1 MGTEDIFATAGL
13 RQAVLDAWAAQPA
26 RFREDANAE
35 EELALGGYRD
45 RLVVELAQ
53 NAADAAAR
61 TGRPGRLRLTLR
73 DGVLTAANT
82 GEPLH
87 ADGVLALSTLR
98 ASAKRDEGPGTV
110 GRFGVGF
117 AAVLAVS
124 DEPSVVSGTGGVR
137 WSLREARELAA
148 GVPGIADEVVRRDG
162 AVPILRLPMP
172 AEGTPP
178 DGYDTAVVL
187 PLRDGAATD
196 LAARLLAEIDD
207 ALLLTLSGLGE
218 IVVETDR
225 GVRTLSRRDDQ
236 GTVVV
241 ADQDHQTRWR
251 VSSAAGALD
260 AGLLADRPT
269 EERLRGTWSV
279 LWAVPVD
286 AAGAPLP
293 LHGGGAEW
301 RAGGTPLSLDTA
313 NEDGTPRGS
322 VPVRPVVHAPT
333 PSDEPLGLPAL
344 LIASFPLDSTRRHV
358 APGPLR
364 DFLVA
369 RAADSYAEMVR
380 DWPTPFTRALL
391 SLVPGTAPEGELDAL
406 LRRSVLARLA
416 ETPFLPTAFAGADGS
431 DAAASGRSDAG
442 SDLSSDLSS
451 GLGSGLSS
459 ALGSHAGS
467 DPGPYAG
474 SDAGAG
480 EEAAPRRVRPRDA
493 VVLDGASPGLV
504 AALAPVL
511 PGLIPAGL
519 DKSPALRA
527 LTVRRLP
534 LAEVVDQLAALE
546 REPEWWHGLYA
557 ALDPADRD
565 ALGALPVPLV
575 DGRLVRGPRHL
586 LLPGPDT
593 PKPAVLEPLDLRIVH
608 PDAVH
613 PLLERL
619 GALPAAPRTVL
630 ADPAVRAG
638 VAAADDHDDPDAF
651 TDAVLELVR
660 AAHLAPG
667 EEPWLAELPLP
678 DDQGDLLAAG
688 ELMLP
693 GSALTALVEPGT
705 LGVADQELVERWGP
719 DVLRAVGVLDTF
731 GLVAEEDVVLDHDAC
746 DHDLD
751 LEEDWLDD
759 VLDHL
764 PDPEVPPV
772 LPAFTAVRDLDLV
785 ADDAWEDALD
795 LLAVPPL
802 RAAVIEPA
810 RVLLPDGGR
819 AEIPSYTAWWLRGHP
834 VLDGRPPAGLLATG
848 ADPALHGLYD
858 EVDSHL
864 DDVFLRA
871 LGVRT
876 TLAALLAEPGGPDE
890 LLDRLAKRSNDVGRD
905 QLRLLYTALADVDM
919 DRVDAPHEVRAV
931 VAGRLTVVD
940 ASSAAVADAPDLA
953 ALLAEAPAWA
963 LLPVRPDRA
972 TALAELLQLPLV
984 SEVVPGTVLSEG
996 TRNPVPEAVL
1006 AALAGAP
1013 TEYVEHGELL
1023 VAGPDGAELEAE
1035 WRFVDGEVHATT
1047 FEGLARGLAWAAGE
1061 WHRRFEVAQL
1071 LADPSL
1077 AHVLDA
1083 ERDFDNPM

>member
-1 MGTEDIFATAGL
+1 MVTEDTFATAGH
-13 RQAVLDAWAAQPA
+13 RRVVLDAWAAQPA

-61 TGRPGRLRLTLR
+61 TGTPGRLRLTLR
-73 DGVLTAANT
+73 GGVLAAANT

-124 DEPSVVSGTGGVR
+124 DEPAVLSRRGGVR

-148 GVPGIADEVVRRDG
+148 EVPQIAAEVARRDG
-162 AVPILRLPMP
+162 GVPILRLPFA

-178 DGYDTAVVL
+178 EGYDTVVVL

-218 IVVETDR
+218 IVVETDA
-225 GVRTLSRRDDQ
+225 GVRTLTRRDE
-236 GTVVV
+236 GATVVV
-241 ADQDHQTRWR
+241 TDQGRETRWR
-251 VSSAAGALD
+251 VESAVGVLDPALT
-260 AGLLADRPT
+260 ADRPV
-269 EERLRGTWSV
+269 EERQRAAWSV

-286 AAGAPLP
+286 AAGAPVP
-293 LHGGGAEW
+293 PHGGGAEW
-301 RAGGTPLSLDTA
+301 RAGGTPLSLDA
-313 NEDGTPRGS
+313 AEDGVPRGGTS
-322 VPVRPVVHAPT
+322 VRPVLHAPT
-333 PSDEPLGLPAL
+333 PSDEPLALPAL
-344 LIASFPLDSTRRHV
+344 LIGSFPMDSTRRHV

-364 DFLVA
+364 DFLVE
-369 RAADSYAEMVR
+369 RAADAYAAMLRE
-380 DWPTPFTRALL
+380 WPTPFTRALL
-391 SLVPGTAPEGELDAL
+391 SLVPVGAPDGELDAL
-406 LRRSVLARLA
+406 LRRAILARVA
-416 ETPFLPTAFAGADGS
+416 ETPFLPVAGAPQAVPA
-431 DAAASGRSDAG
+431 DAEPV
-442 SDLSSDLSS
+442 LL
-451 GLGSGLSS
+451 
-459 ALGSHAGS
+459 
-467 DPGPYAG
+467 
-474 SDAGAG
+474 
-480 EEAAPRRVRPRDA
+480 RPRDA
-493 VVLDGASPGLV
+493 VVVEGASPGLV

-511 PGLIPAGL
+511 SGLLPAGL

-527 LTVRRLP
+527 LGVRRLP
-534 LAEVVDQLAALE
+534 LAEVVDQLAALD
-546 REPEWWHGLYA
+546 REPTWWHGLYG
-557 ALDPADRD
+557 ALDPGDRD

-593 PKPAVLEPLDLRIVH
+593 PKPALLAPLDLRIVH

-619 GALPAAPRTVL
+619 GSVPAVPRTVL
-630 ADPAVRAG
+630 ADPAVYAG
-638 VAAADDHDDPDAF
+638 VRAVDEHDDPDAF

-660 AAHLAPG
+660 AAHITPG
-667 EEPWLAELPLP
+667 DEPWLAELPLP
-678 DDQGDLLAAG
+678 DDSGDLLSAG

-693 GSALTALVEPGT
+693 GSPLTALIEQGT
-705 LGVADQELVERWGP
+705 LGVVDAELVARWGA
-719 DVLRAVGVLDTF
+719 DVLKAVGVLESF
-731 GLVAEEDVVLDHDAC
+731 GLVLDEDVVLDHDAC

-759 VLDHL
+759 VLDSL

-772 LPAFTAVRDLDLV
+772 LGTFTAVRDLDLV
-785 ADDAWEDALD
+785 ADEAWEDALD

-834 VLDGRPPAGLLATG
+834 VLDGRPPAGLLAAG

-864 DDVFLRA
+864 DDAFLRA

-890 LLDRLAKRSNDVGRD
+890 LLERLAKRSNEVRRD

-919 DRVDAPHEVRAV
+919 DRVAAPHEVRAV
-931 VAGRLTVVD
+931 VAGRLSVVD

-953 ALLAEAPAWA
+953 ALLAESPAWA
-963 LLPVRPDRA
+963 LLPVRPDHA

-996 TRNPVPEAVL
+996 ARHEVPEAVL
-1006 AALAGAP
+1006 DALAGAP
-1013 TEYVEHGELL
+1013 TEYIEHGELL
-1023 VAGPDGAELEAE
+1023 VAGPDGVELQAE
-1035 WRFVDGEVHATT
+1035 WRYVDGEVHATT

-1071 LADPSL
+1071 LTDPSL

-1083 ERDFDNPM
+1083 ERDFDNPL

>member
-1 MGTEDIFATAGL
+1 MGSEDIFGTAGL
-13 RQAVLDAWAAQPA
+13 RRAVLDAWAAQPA

-61 TGRPGRLRLTLR
+61 TGVPGRLRLTLR
-73 DGVLTAANT
+73 DGVLAAANT

-124 DEPSVVSGTGGVR
+124 DEPAVISRTGGVR
-137 WSLREARELAA
+137 WSLREAQGLAA
-148 GVPGIADEVVRRDG
+148 GVPAIADEVIRRDG

-178 DGYDTAVVL
+178 VGYDTVVML
-187 PLRDGAATD
+187 PLRDGAAVD
-196 LAARLLAEIDD
+196 LAERLLGEIDD

-218 IVVETDR
+218 IVVETDQ
-225 GVRTLSRRDDQ
+225 GVRTITRRDD
-236 GTVVV
+236 GGAVVV
-241 ADQDHQTRWR
+241 ADGARETRWW
-251 VSSAAGALD
+251 VTSATGALD
-260 AGLLADRPT
+260 PALLADRPT
-269 EERLRGTWSV
+269 EERLRGVWSV
-279 LWAVPVD
+279 LWAVPLD
-286 AAGAPLP
+286 ASGAPLP
-293 LHGGGAEW
+293 LVGGGSA
-301 RAGGTPLSLDTA
+301 LSLDA
-313 NEDGTPRGS
+313 DAAEER
-322 VPVRPVVHAPT
+322 PVSLRPVVHAPT

-344 LIASFPLDSTRRHV
+344 LVASFPLDTTRRHV

-364 DFLVA
+364 DFLVD
-369 RAADSYAEMVR
+369 RAAEAYAGMLR

-391 SLVPGTAPEGELDAL
+391 SLVPNTAPEGELDAL
-406 LRRSVLARLA
+406 LRRAVLARVA
-416 ETPFLPTAFAGADGS
+416 ETPFLP
-431 DAAASGRSDAG
+431 AAE
-442 SDLSSDLSS
+442 
-451 GLGSGLSS
+451 
-459 ALGSHAGS
+459 H
-467 DPGPYAG
+467 P
-474 SDAGAG
+474 
-480 EEAAPRRVRPRDA
+480 APDEGDQPTLRPRDA
-493 VVLDGASPGLV
+493 VVVESASPGLV

-511 PGLIPAGL
+511 PGLLPAGL

-527 LTVRRLP
+527 LGVRRLP

-546 REPEWWHGLYA
+546 REPEWWHGLYG

-565 ALGALPVPLV
+565 SLGALPVPLA

-586 LLPGPDT
+586 LLPGPET
-593 PKPAVLEPLDLRIVH
+593 PKPSVLAPLDLRTVH

-619 GALPAAPRTVL
+619 GALPAAPRAVL

-651 TDAVLELVR
+651 TDAVLELVK
-660 AAHLAPG
+660 AAHLTPG

-693 GSALTALVEPGT
+693 GSALAALVEPGT
-705 LGVADQELVERWGP
+705 LGIADPELVERWGAE
-719 DVLRAVGVLDTF
+719 VLTAVGVLDSF

-772 LPAFTAVRDLDLV
+772 LAAFAAVRDLDLV
-785 ADDAWEDALD
+785 ADEAWEDALD
-795 LLAVPPL
+795 LLSQPPL

-834 VLDGRPPAGLLATG
+834 VLDGRPPAGLLAAG
-848 ADPALHGLYD
+848 ADPALQGLYE

-890 LLDRLAKRSNDVGRD
+890 LLDRLAKRSNDVERD

-919 DRVDAPHEVRAV
+919 DRVDAPHDVRAV
-931 VAGRLTVVD
+931 VAGRLSVVD

-953 ALLAEAPAWA
+953 ALLSESPAWA

-972 TALAELLQLPLV
+972 AALAELLQLPLV
-984 SEVVPGTVLSEG
+984 SEVVPGTVLTEG
-996 TRNPVPEAVL
+996 TRHEVPEAVRR
-1006 AALAGAP
+1006 ALPGSPA
-1013 TEYVEHGELL
+1013 EYVEHGELL
-1023 VAGPDGAELEAE
+1023 VAG
-1035 WRFVDGEVHATT
+1035 
-1047 FEGLARGLAWAAGE
+1047 
-1061 WHRRFEVAQL
+1061 
-1071 LADPSL
+1071 
-1077 AHVLDA
+1077 
-1083 ERDFDNPM
+1083 

>member
-13 RQAVLDAWAAQPA
+13 RRAVLDAWAAQPA

-124 DEPSVVSGTGGVR
+124 DEPSVVSATGGVR

-148 GVPGIADEVVRRDG
+148 GVPGIAEEVVRRDG

-172 AEGTPP
+172 AEGTLP

-225 GVRTLSRRDDQ
+225 GVRRLSRRDDQ
-236 GTVVV
+236 GVVVV
-241 ADQDHQTRWR
+241 ADEEHETRWR
-251 VSSAAGALD
+251 VNSAGGALE
-260 AGLLADRPT
+260 ARLLADRPT

-301 RAGGTPLSLDTA
+301 RAGGPPLSLDAA
-313 NEDGTPRGS
+313 NDDGTPRGS

-364 DFLVA
+364 DFLVE
-369 RAADSYAEMVR
+369 RAAESYAEMVR
-380 DWPTPFTRALL
+380 EWPTPFTRALL
-391 SLVPGTAPEGELDAL
+391 SLVPGTTPEGELDAL

-416 ETPFLPTAFAGADGS
+416 ETPFLPAVAD
-431 DAAASGRSDAG
+431 
-442 SDLSSDLSS
+442 
-451 GLGSGLSS
+451 
-459 ALGSHAGS
+459 
-467 DPGPYAG
+467 
-474 SDAGAG
+474 
-480 EEAAPRRVRPRDA
+480 EEARGVRPRDA

-527 LTVRRLP
+527 LSVRRLP
-534 LAEVVDQLAALE
+534 LAEVVDQLAGLE
-546 REPEWWHGLYA
+546 REPEWWRGLYA

-638 VAAADDHDDPDAF
+638 VTAADDHDDPDAF

-705 LGVADQELVERWGP
+705 LGVADPELVERWGA

-731 GLVAEEDVVLDHDAC
+731 GLVVEEDVVLDHDAC

-772 LPAFTAVRDLDLV
+772 LPAFNAVRDLDLV

-819 AEIPSYTAWWLRGHP
+819 ADIPSYTAWWLRGHP
-834 VLDGRPPAGLLATG
+834 VLDGRPPAGLLAAG

-1035 WRFVDGEVHATT
+1035 WRYVDGEVHATT

-1083 ERDFDNPM
+1083 ERDFDNPL

>member
-13 RQAVLDAWAAQPA
+13 RRAVLDAWAAQPA

-53 NAADAAAR
+53 NAADAAVR
-61 TGRPGRLRLTLR
+61 TGAPGRLRLTLR

-98 ASAKRDEGPGTV
+98 ASAKRDEDPGTV

-124 DEPSVVSGTGGVR
+124 DEPAVVSRTGGVR
-137 WSLREARELAA
+137 WSLREARALAA
-148 GVPGIADEVVRRDG
+148 EVPSIADEVARRDG
-162 AVPILRLPMP
+162 AVPVLRLPLP
-172 AEGTPP
+172 AEGKPP
-178 DGYDTAVVL
+178 EGYDTVVTL
-187 PLRDGAATD
+187 PLRDAAATD
-196 LAARLLAEIDD
+196 LTRRLLDEIDD

-218 IVVETDR
+218 IVVETD
-225 GVRTLSRRDDQ
+225 GEVRTLTRRDD
-236 GTVVV
+236 GGAVVV
-241 ADQDHQTRWR
+241 TDRGRETRWW
-251 VSSAAGALD
+251 VGSAGGALD
-260 AGLLADRPT
+260 AHLLADRPT
-269 EERLRGTWSV
+269 EERRRGVWSV

-293 LHGGGAEW
+293 LGGNGPEW
-301 RAGGTPLSLDTA
+301 RAGGPALSLDA
-313 NEDGTPRGS
+313 ADEDGNLRGPVS
-322 VPVRPVVHAPT
+322 VRPVVHAPT
-333 PSDEPLGLPAL
+333 ASDEPLGLPAL
-344 LIASFPLDSTRRHV
+344 LIASFPLDTTRRHV

-364 DFLVA
+364 DFLVE
-369 RAADSYAEMVR
+369 RAAEAYAALLR

-391 SLVPGTAPEGELDAL
+391 GLVPSGAPEAELDAL
-406 LRRSVLARLA
+406 LRRAVLARLA
-416 ETPFLPTAFAGADGS
+416 ETPFLPTAVPPEDRWTDGELPV
-431 DAAASGRSDAG
+431 AAPEVGTAEP
-442 SDLSSDLSS
+442 
-451 GLGSGLSS
+451 S
-459 ALGSHAGS
+459 AL
-467 DPGPYAG
+467 
-474 SDAGAG
+474 
-480 EEAAPRRVRPRDA
+480 RPRDA
-493 VVLDGASPGLV
+493 VVLDGAGPGLV

-511 PGLIPAGL
+511 TGLLPAGL

-527 LTVRRLP
+527 LGVRRLP
-534 LAEVVDQLAALE
+534 LAEVVDQLASLE
-546 REPEWWHGLYA
+546 REPEWWYGLYA

-593 PKPAVLEPLDLRIVH
+593 PKPAVLAPLDLRIVH

-619 GALPAAPRTVL
+619 GALPAVPRTVL

-638 VAAADDHDDPDAF
+638 VAAVDEHEDPDAF

-660 AAHLAPG
+660 AAVLAPG

-678 DDQGDLLAAG
+678 DDQGDLLPAG

-693 GSALTALVEPGT
+693 DSALVALVEPGT
-705 LGVADQELVERWGP
+705 LGVADPDLMERWGA

-731 GLVAEEDVVLDHDAC
+731 GLVVEEDVVLDHDAC

-759 VLDHL
+759 VLDRL

-772 LPAFTAVRDLDLV
+772 LAVFTAVRDLDLV
-785 ADDAWEDALD
+785 ADEAWEDALD
-795 LLAVPPL
+795 LLAAPPL
-802 RAAVIEPA
+802 RAAVVEPA

-834 VLDGRPPAGLLATG
+834 VLDGRPPAGLLAAG
-848 ADPALHGLYD
+848 ADAALHGLYD

-876 TLAALLAEPGGPDE
+876 TLAALLADPGGPDE
-890 LLDRLAKRSNDVGRD
+890 LLDRLAKRSHEVSRD
-905 QLRLLYTALADVDM
+905 QLRLLYTALAEVDM

-953 ALLAEAPAWA
+953 ALLAESPAWA

-984 SEVVPGTVLSEG
+984 SEVVPGTVVSEG
-996 TRNPVPEAVL
+996 VRHEVPDAVL

-1023 VAGPDGAELEAE
+1023 VMGPDGAELEAE

-1071 LADPSL
+1071 LTDPSL

-1083 ERDFDNPM
+1083 ERDFDAPL

>member
-13 RQAVLDAWAAQPA
+13 RRAVLDAWAAQPA

-61 TGRPGRLRLTLR
+61 GGVPGRLRLTLR
-73 DGVLTAANT
+73 DGVLAAANT
-82 GEPLH
+82 GDPLH
-87 ADGVLALSTLR
+87 AEGVLALSTLR

-124 DEPSVVSGTGGVR
+124 DEPVVLSRTGGVR
-137 WSLREARELAA
+137 WSLREAQELAA
-148 GVPGIADEVVRRDG
+148 GVPEIADEVLRRDG
-162 AVPILRLPMP
+162 DVPVLRLPLP

-178 DGYDTAVVL
+178 EDYDTVVVL
-187 PLRDGAATD
+187 PLRDVAAVD
-196 LAARLLAEIDD
+196 LATRLLDEIDD
-207 ALLLTLSGLGE
+207 ALLLTLSGLTE
-218 IVVETDR
+218 IVVETDAEIRTLTRRDEHGAVVVSDR
-225 GVRTLSRRDDQ
+225 GVE
-236 GTVVV
+236 
-241 ADQDHQTRWR
+241 TRWW
-251 VSSAAGALD
+251 VESAVGPLD
-260 AGLLADRPT
+260 AALLADRPT
-269 EERLRGTWSV
+269 EERLRGVWSV

-286 AAGAPLP
+286 ATGAPVP
-293 LHGGGAEW
+293 LSGGSVW
-301 RAGGTPLSLDTA
+301 RAGSAPDDAAGRPLS
-313 NEDGTPRGS
+313 
-322 VPVRPVVHAPT
+322 VRPVVHAPT
-333 PSDEPLGLPAL
+333 ASDEPLGLPAL

-364 DFLVA
+364 DFLIA
-369 RAADSYAEMVR
+369 RAAEVYASLLRE
-380 DWPTPFTRALL
+380 WPTPFNRALL
-391 SLVPGTAPEGELDAL
+391 GLVPGLAPEGELDAL
-406 LRRSVLARLA
+406 LRRAVLERLA
-416 ETPFLPTAFAGADGS
+416 ETPFLPTAGPNGADAAGT
-431 DAAASGRSDAG
+431 AAAEADPEAAADATSGTPH
-442 SDLSSDLSS
+442 
-451 GLGSGLSS
+451 S
-459 ALGSHAGS
+459 AHAGL
-467 DPGPYAG
+467 
-474 SDAGAG
+474 
-480 EEAAPRRVRPRDA
+480 RPRDA
-493 VVLDGASPGLV
+493 VLLEGAGPGLV
-504 AALAPVL
+504 AALTPVL
-511 PGLIPAGL
+511 PGLLPSGL

-527 LTVRRLP
+527 LGVRRLP
-534 LAEVVDQLAALE
+534 LAEVVDQLAALD
-546 REPEWWHGLYA
+546 REPEWWHGLYT

-586 LLPGPDT
+586 LLPGPET
-593 PKPAVLEPLDLRIVH
+593 PKPAVLAPLDLRIVH

-613 PLLERL
+613 ALLERL

-630 ADPAVRAG
+630 ADPAVREG
-638 VAAADDHDDPDAF
+638 VANADDHEDPDAF

-660 AAHLAPG
+660 AAHLTAG

-678 DDQGDLLAAG
+678 DDRGELVPAG

-693 GSALTALVEPGT
+693 DGPLAALVDDGT
-705 LGVADQELVERWGP
+705 LGVVDAAVVERWGA

-731 GLVAEEDVVLDHDAC
+731 GMVVEDDVVLDHDAC

-772 LPAFTAVRDLDLV
+772 LTNFTAVRDLDLV
-785 ADDAWEDALD
+785 ADDAWEEALD
-795 LLAVPPL
+795 LLAAPPL
-802 RAAVIEPA
+802 RAAVVDPA
-810 RVLLPDGGR
+810 RVQLPDGGR
-819 AEIPSYTAWWLRGHP
+819 AEIPSYTSWWLRGHP
-834 VLDGRPPAGLLATG
+834 VLDGRPPAGLLAAG
-848 ADPALHGLYD
+848 ADPALHGLYE

-890 LLDRLAKRSNDVGRD
+890 LLDRLAKRSNEVGRD

-931 VAGRLTVVD
+931 VAGRITVVE
-940 ASSAAVADAPDLA
+940 ASSGAVADAPDLA
-953 ALLAEAPAWA
+953 ALLSEDPAWA

-996 TRNPVPEAVL
+996 LRHEVPDAVL

-1013 TEYVEHGELL
+1013 TEYVEHDTLL
-1023 VAGPDGAELEAE
+1023 VAGPDGTELEAE
-1035 WRFVDGEVHATT
+1035 WRYVDGEVHATT

-1071 LADPSL
+1071 LSDPGL
-1077 AHVLDA
+1077 APLLDA
-1083 ERDFDNPM
+1083 ERDFDNPL

>member
-13 RQAVLDAWAAQPA
+13 RRAVLDAWAAQPA

-61 TGRPGRLRLTLR
+61 TGVPGRLRLTLR

-124 DEPSVVSGTGGVR
+124 DEPSVLSRTGGVR

-148 GVPGIADEVVRRDG
+148 SVPGIADEVARRDG

-178 DGYDTAVVL
+178 EGYDTAVVL

-196 LAARLLAEIDD
+196 LTARLLAEIDD

-218 IVVETDR
+218 IVVETAQ

-241 ADQDHQTRWR
+241 ADRGQETRWR
-251 VSSAAGALD
+251 VSSAVGSLD
-260 AGLLADRPT
+260 ARLLADRPT

-301 RAGGTPLSLDTA
+301 RAGGPPLSLDAA
-313 NEDGTPRGS
+313 NDDGTPRGS
-322 VPVRPVVHAPT
+322 VPVRPVLHAPT
-333 PSDEPLGLPAL
+333 PSDEALGLPAL
-344 LIASFPLDSTRRHV
+344 LVASFPLDSTRRHV
-358 APGPLR
+358 APGALR
-364 DFLVA
+364 DFLVE
-369 RAADSYAEMVR
+369 RAADSYAAMVR
-380 DWPTPFTRALL
+380 DWPTPFTRAML
-391 SLVPGTAPEGELDAL
+391 SLVPNTAPDGELDAL
-406 LRRSVLARLA
+406 MRRAVLARLA
-416 ETPFLPTAFAGADGS
+416 ETPFLPAAFA
-431 DAAASGRSDAG
+431 
-442 SDLSSDLSS
+442 
-451 GLGSGLSS
+451 
-459 ALGSHAGS
+459 
-467 DPGPYAG
+467 
-474 SDAGAG
+474 DAGAG
-480 EEAAPRRVRPRDA
+480 IGADGAANAVGTEAASAVAAPQDGESSTSRGVRPRDA

-527 LTVRRLP
+527 LSVRRLP

-705 LGVADQELVERWGP
+705 LGVADAELVERWGP

-772 LPAFTAVRDLDLV
+772 LASFSAVRDLDLV

-802 RAAVIEPA
+802 RAAVVEPA

-834 VLDGRPPAGLLATG
+834 VLDGRPPAGLLAAG

-1083 ERDFDNPM
+1083 ERDFDNPL

>member
-1 MGTEDIFATAGL
+1 MGTEDTFATGGL
-13 RQAVLDAWAAQPA
+13 RRAVLDAWAAQPA

-53 NAADAAAR
+53 NAADAAVRA
-61 TGRPGRLRLTLR
+61 GIPGRLRLTLR

-82 GEPLH
+82 GDPLN

-98 ASAKRDEGPGTV
+98 ASAKRDADPATV

-117 AAVLAVS
+117 AAVLAVT
-124 DEPSVVSGTGGVR
+124 DEPAVLSGPGGVR

-148 GVPGIADEVVRRDG
+148 GIPEIAAEVARRDG
-162 AVPILRLPMP
+162 AVPVLRLPLP
-172 AEGTPP
+172 ADGTPP
-178 DGYDTAVVL
+178 EGYDTAVVL
-187 PLRDGAATD
+187 PLRDGPAAD
-196 LAARLLAEIDD
+196 LADRLLAEIDD
-207 ALLLTLSGLGE
+207 ALLLTLPGLAE
-218 IVVETDR
+218 IVVDTAD
-225 GVRTLSRRDDQ
+225 GVRVLTRRDED
-236 GTVVV
+236 GLVVV
-241 ADQDHQTRWR
+241 ADRGRDTRWR
-251 VSSAAGALD
+251 LGTAGGPLD
-260 AGLLADRPT
+260 AALLADRPT
-269 EERLRGTWSV
+269 EERLRGAWSV
-279 LWAVPVD
+279 LWAIPVD
-286 AAGAPLP
+286 DTGAPLP
-293 LHGGGAEW
+293 LTAPAATWRADTGGAA
-301 RAGGTPLSLDTA
+301 AG
-313 NEDGTPRGS
+313 
-322 VPVRPVVHAPT
+322 PVAVKPVVHAPT

-344 LIASFPLDSTRRHV
+344 LVATFPLDSTRRHV

-364 DFLVA
+364 DHLVE
-369 RAADSYAEMVR
+369 RAADAYAALLR
-380 DWPTPFTRALL
+380 DWPGPFRRDLL
-391 SLVPGTAPEGELDAL
+391 ALVPAPAPEGELDAL
-406 LRRSVLARLA
+406 LRRAILARLA
-416 ETPFLPTAFAGADGS
+416 ETPFLPLAAPGATADESAE
-431 DAAASGRSDAG
+431 AAA
-442 SDLSSDLSS
+442 DLPT
-451 GLGSGLSS
+451 
-459 ALGSHAGS
+459 AQ
-467 DPGPYAG
+467 
-474 SDAGAG
+474 
-480 EEAAPRRVRPRDA
+480 RPRDA
-493 VVLDGASPGLV
+493 VLLDGAGPALV

-511 PGLIPAGL
+511 PGLLPAGL
-519 DKSPALRA
+519 DKTPALRA
-527 LTVRRLP
+527 LAVRRLP
-534 LAEVVDQLAALE
+534 LAEVVDQLAALD
-546 REPEWWHGLYA
+546 REPEWWHGLYG

-565 ALGALPVPLV
+565 ALGALPVPLA

-593 PKPAVLEPLDLRIVH
+593 PKPAVLAPLDLRIVH

-619 GALPAAPRTVL
+619 GAVPAAPRTVL

-638 VAAADDHDDPDAF
+638 VADVDDHDDPDAF

-660 AAHLAPG
+660 AAHLAEG
-667 EEPWLAELPLP
+667 DEAWLAELPLP
-678 DDQGDLLAAG
+678 DDQGELVPAG

-693 GSALTALVEPGT
+693 GGTLTALVEPGT
-705 LGVADQELVERWGP
+705 LGVADPELVERWGA
-719 DVLRAVGVLDTF
+719 DVLRAVGVLDSF
-731 GLVAEEDVVLDHDAC
+731 GLVAEDDIVLDHDAC
-746 DHDLD
+746 EHDLD
-751 LEEDWLDD
+751 LEADWLDD

-772 LPAFTAVRDLDLV
+772 LATFTAVRDLDLV
-785 ADDAWEDALD
+785 ADEAWEDALD
-795 LLAVPPL
+795 VLAAPPL
-802 RAAVIEPA
+802 RAAVVDPA
-810 RVLLPDGGR
+810 FALLPDGSR

-834 VLDGRPPAGLLATG
+834 VLDGRPPAGLLAAG

-890 LLDRLAKRSNDVGRD
+890 LLDRLAKRSHDVERD

-931 VAGRLTVVD
+931 VAGRLTVVE

-953 ALLAEAPAWA
+953 ALLADDPAWA
-963 LLPVRPDRA
+963 ILPVRPDKA
-972 TALAELLQLPLV
+972 SALAELLQLPLV
-984 SEVVPGTVLSEG
+984 SEVVPGAVLSLG
-996 TRNPVPEAVL
+996 VRHPVPEAVQ

-1023 VAGPDGAELEAE
+1023 VAGPDAAELEAE
-1035 WRFVDGEVHATT
+1035 WRYVDGEVHATT

-1077 AHVLDA
+1077 APLLDA
-1083 ERDFDNPM
+1083 ERDFDNPL

>member
-13 RQAVLDAWAAQPA
+13 RRAVLDAWAAQPA

-53 NAADAAAR
+53 NAADAAVR
-61 TGRPGRLRLTLR
+61 TGAPGRLRLTLR

-98 ASAKRDEGPGTV
+98 ASAKRDEDPGTV

-124 DEPSVVSGTGGVR
+124 DEPAVLSRTGAVR
-137 WSLREARELAA
+137 WSLREAREMAA
-148 GVPGIADEVVRRDG
+148 GLPPVADEVARREG
-162 AVPILRLPMP
+162 AVPLLRLPLP
-172 AEGTPP
+172 AEGAPP

-187 PLRDGAATD
+187 PLRDGAAAD
-196 LAARLLAEIDD
+196 LTRRLLDEIDD

-218 IVVETDR
+218 IVVETD
-225 GVRTLSRRDDQ
+225 GDVRTLTRRDDA
-236 GTVVV
+236 GAVVV
-241 ADQDHQTRWR
+241 ADRGRETRWW
-251 VSSAAGALD
+251 VGGAGGALD
-260 AGLLADRPT
+260 AHLLADRPT
-269 EERLRGTWSV
+269 EERRRGVWSV

-286 AAGAPLP
+286 ADGAPLP
-293 LHGGGAEW
+293 LGGPARAW
-301 RAGGTPLSLDTA
+301 RDEALPGLDA
-313 NEDGTPRGS
+313 PDDDARGPVS
-322 VPVRPVVHAPT
+322 VRPVVHAPT
-333 PSDEPLGLPAL
+333 ASDEPLGLPAL
-344 LIASFPLDSTRRHV
+344 LIASFPLDTTRRHV

-364 DFLVA
+364 DFLVE
-369 RAADSYAEMVR
+369 RAAEAYAALLR

-391 SLVPGTAPEGELDAL
+391 GLVPSGAPEAELDAL
-406 LRRSVLARLA
+406 VRRAVLARLA
-416 ETPFLPTAFAGADGS
+416 ATPFLPTAAPPEARWAEGATEGEPDAVAGTGEPT
-431 DAAASGRSDAG
+431 
-442 SDLSSDLSS
+442 
-451 GLGSGLSS
+451 
-459 ALGSHAGS
+459 AL
-467 DPGPYAG
+467 
-474 SDAGAG
+474 
-480 EEAAPRRVRPRDA
+480 RPRDA
-493 VVLDGASPGLV
+493 VVVDGAGPGLV

-511 PGLIPAGL
+511 TGLLPAGL

-527 LTVRRLP
+527 LGVRRLP
-534 LAEVVDQLAALE
+534 LAEVIDQLASLE
-546 REPEWWHGLYA
+546 REPAWWQGLYA

-586 LLPGPDT
+586 LLPGPET
-593 PKPAVLEPLDLRIVH
+593 PKPAVLAPLDLRIVH

-619 GALPAAPRTVL
+619 GALPAVPRAVL

-638 VAAADDHDDPDAF
+638 VAAVDDHDDPDAF

-660 AAHLAPG
+660 AAPLAPG

-678 DDQGDLLAAG
+678 DDQGDLLSAG

-693 GSALTALVEPGT
+693 DSALPALVEPGT
-705 LGVADQELVERWGP
+705 LGVADPELVERWGA

-731 GLVAEEDVVLDHDAC
+731 GLVVEEDVVLDHDAC

-751 LEEDWLDD
+751 LEDDWLDD
-759 VLDHL
+759 VLDRL

-772 LPAFTAVRDLDLV
+772 LGTFTAVRDLDLV
-785 ADDAWEDALD
+785 AEDAWEDALD
-795 LLAVPPL
+795 LLAAPPL
-802 RAAVIEPA
+802 RAAVVEPA
-810 RVLLPDGGR
+810 RVMLPDGGR

-834 VLDGRPPAGLLATG
+834 VLDGRPPAGLLAAG
-848 ADPALHGLYD
+848 ADAALHGLYD

-876 TLAALLAEPGGPDE
+876 TLAALLADPGGPDE
-890 LLDRLAKRSNDVGRD
+890 LLDRLAKRSHDVTRD

-953 ALLAEAPAWA
+953 ALLAESPAWA

-996 TRNPVPEAVL
+996 VRHEVPEAVL

-1023 VAGPDGAELEAE
+1023 VVGPDGAELGAE

-1071 LADPSL
+1071 LTDPSL

-1083 ERDFDNPM
+1083 ERDFDAPL

>member
-1 MGTEDIFATAGL
+1 MGTEDTFATAGL
-13 RQAVLDAWAAQPA
+13 RRAVLDAWAAQPA

-61 TGRPGRLRLTLR
+61 TGVPGRLRLTLR
-73 DGVLTAANT
+73 DGVLAAANT
-82 GEPLH
+82 GDPLH

-124 DEPSVVSGTGGVR
+124 DEPAVLSRTGGVR
-137 WSLREARELAA
+137 WSLREAQELAEA
-148 GVPGIADEVVRRDG
+148 VVEIADEVVRRDG
-162 AVPILRLPMP
+162 AVPVLRLPLP

-178 DGYDTAVVL
+178 EGYDTVVVL
-187 PLRDGAATD
+187 PLRDGPAAD

-218 IVVETDR
+218 IVVETDDEI
-225 GVRTLSRRDDQ
+225 RTLTRRDED
-236 GTVVV
+236 GVVVV
-241 ADQDHQTRWR
+241 ADRGRETRWR
-251 VSSAAGALD
+251 VAADGGPLD
-260 AGLLADRPT
+260 AALLADRPT

-293 LHGGGAEW
+293 LNGSGTEW
-301 RAGGTPLSLDTA
+301 RAGGPPMDLGGGDEGRRPVS
-313 NEDGTPRGS
+313 
-322 VPVRPVVHAPT
+322 VRPVVHAPT
-333 PSDEPLGLPAL
+333 ASDEPLGLPAL
-344 LIASFPLDSTRRHV
+344 LVASFPLDSTRRHV
-358 APGPLR
+358 APGRLR
-364 DFLVA
+364 DFVVA
-369 RAADSYAEMVR
+369 RAAEGYAALLR

-391 SLVPGTAPEGELDAL
+391 GLVPGTAPEGELDAL
-406 LRRSVLARLA
+406 LRRAVLSRLA
-416 ETPFLPTAFAGADGS
+416 ETPFLPLVHGAAEALPEPDADPVTAADPLADG
-431 DAAASGRSDAG
+431 
-442 SDLSSDLSS
+442 
-451 GLGSGLSS
+451 
-459 ALGSHAGS
+459 ALTHL
-467 DPGPYAG
+467 
-474 SDAGAG
+474 
-480 EEAAPRRVRPRDA
+480 RPRDA
-493 VVLDGASPGLV
+493 VVVDGASPGLV

-511 PGLIPAGL
+511 PGLLPAGL

-527 LTVRRLP
+527 LGVRRLP

-546 REPEWWHGLYA
+546 REPQWWHGLYG

-565 ALGALPVPLV
+565 ALGALPVPLA

-586 LLPGPDT
+586 LLPGAET
-593 PKPAVLEPLDLRIVH
+593 PKPAVLAPLDLRIVH

-638 VAAADDHDDPDAF
+638 VAAADEHDDPDAF

-667 EEPWLAELPLP
+667 DEPWLAELPLP
-678 DDQGDLLAAG
+678 DDQGDLLPAG

-693 GSALTALVEPGT
+693 GGPLRNLVEPGT
-705 LGVADQELVERWGP
+705 LGVADAELVERWGE

-731 GLVAEEDVVLDHDAC
+731 GLITEEDVVLDHDAC

-772 LPAFTAVRDLDLV
+772 LASFTAVRDLDLV

-795 LLAVPPL
+795 LLAAPPL
-802 RAAVIEPA
+802 RAAVVEAA

-819 AEIPSYTAWWLRGHP
+819 TEIPSYTAWWLRGHP
-834 VLDGRPPAGLLATG
+834 VLDGRPPAGLLAAG

-890 LLDRLAKRSNDVGRD
+890 LLDRLAKRSNEVDRD
-905 QLRLLYTALADVDM
+905 QLRVLYSALAEVDM

-931 VAGRLTVVD
+931 VAGRLTVAD

-953 ALLAEAPAWA
+953 ALLAESPVWA

-984 SEVVPGTVLSEG
+984 SEIVPGTVQSEG
-996 TRNPVPEAVL
+996 VRHPVPDAVL

-1013 TEYVEHGELL
+1013 AEYIEHSELL
-1023 VAGPDGAELEAE
+1023 VAGPDGSELEAD
-1035 WRFVDGEVHATT
+1035 WRYVDGEVHATT

-1077 AHVLDA
+1077 APLLDA
-1083 ERDFDNPM
+1083 ERDFDNPA

>member
-13 RQAVLDAWAAQPA
+13 RRAVLDAWAAQPA

-124 DEPSVVSGTGGVR
+124 DEPSVVSATGGVR
-137 WSLREARELAA
+137 WSLREARDLAA
-148 GVPGIADEVVRRDG
+148 GVPGIAEEVVRRDG

-172 AEGTPP
+172 AEGTLP

-225 GVRTLSRRDDQ
+225 GVRRLSRRDDQ
-236 GTVVV
+236 GVVVV
-241 ADQDHQTRWR
+241 ADEGHETRWR
-251 VSSAAGALD
+251 VNSAGGALE
-260 AGLLADRPT
+260 ARLLADRPT

-301 RAGGTPLSLDTA
+301 RAGGPPLSLDAA
-313 NEDGTPRGS
+313 NDDGTPRGS

-364 DFLVA
+364 DFLVE
-369 RAADSYAEMVR
+369 RAAESYAEMVR
-380 DWPTPFTRALL
+380 EWPTPFTRALL
-391 SLVPGTAPEGELDAL
+391 SLVPGTTPEGELDAL

-416 ETPFLPTAFAGADGS
+416 ETPFLPAVAD
-431 DAAASGRSDAG
+431 
-442 SDLSSDLSS
+442 
-451 GLGSGLSS
+451 
-459 ALGSHAGS
+459 
-467 DPGPYAG
+467 
-474 SDAGAG
+474 
-480 EEAAPRRVRPRDA
+480 EEARGVRPRDA

-527 LTVRRLP
+527 LSVRRLP

-546 REPEWWHGLYA
+546 REPEWWRGLYA

-705 LGVADQELVERWGP
+705 LGVADPELVERWGA

-731 GLVAEEDVVLDHDAC
+731 GLVVEEDVVLDHDAC

-772 LPAFTAVRDLDLV
+772 LPAFNAVRDLDLV

-819 AEIPSYTAWWLRGHP
+819 ADIPSYTAWWLRGHP
-834 VLDGRPPAGLLATG
+834 VLDGRPPAGLLAAG

-1035 WRFVDGEVHATT
+1035 WRYVDGEVHATT

-1083 ERDFDNPM
+1083 ERDFDNPL